1 MNKSFDNILA
11 KKLKELPSH
20 TPGDMLWKSI
30 EASLDAEDA
39 INRRLA
45 GLPIH
50 SPSPGTWEAIE
61 AGLPSQ
67 NNRAQR
73 RRYIFTA
80 AAVAA
85 AALLL
90 FTVPRLVN
98 TESGTVVESEAV
110 LSEEWNAGGIQN
122 GENEDPMEM
131 IEDLCRTGTPVC
143 QYDLFRE
150 KLQLYQELTEELR
163 QLETVINRVGDSPE
177 IIQSVIR
184 IENLKSSTLQEMI
197 QMIHS

>member
-1 MNKSFDNILA
+1 MNKRFDDILTE
-11 KKLKELPSH
+11 KLKELPSH
-20 TPGDMLWKSI
+20 APGDLLWKSI

-39 INRRLA
+39 ISRRLA
-45 GLPIH
+45 GLPIY

-67 NNRAQR
+67 NKRAQR
-73 RRYIFTA
+73 RKFLYTA

-85 AALLL
+85 AAMIL
-90 FTVPRLVN
+90 FTLPRLIG
-98 TESGTVVESEAV
+98 TGPGTVVESEKV
-110 LSEEWNAGGIQN
+110 LSEDWHSAGIQN

-143 QYDLFRE
+143 QNELFRE
-150 KLQLYQELTEELR
+150 KLQLYQELSEELR
-163 QLETVINRVGDSPE
+163 QLDTVIDRVGDSPE